1 MEHNGQL
8 EGDPQVAVHKP
19 QALVVRTG
27 VRAGVESTSNT
38 TPEGVDAI
46 SQEWQDIRNALKNI
60 GASLRPSVK

>member
-1 MEHNGQL
+1 
-8 EGDPQVAVHKP
+8 
-19 QALVVRTG
+19 
-27 VRAGVESTSNT
+27 VESTSNT